1 MKEQKKYREAL
12 QNRSITPTENSWEQ
26 LSKQLDAHENIQK
39 SNKWS
44 FLKYAA
50 SILLLVSASL
60 FFFQPKE
67 VIIKTPIIETP
78 ALEDNVKIIS
88 EINPESVI
96 EIVENSKSSVKT
108 PSIKQPL
115 KIAKNEIQIEVISV
129 QNTSEILV
137 NETIIEDDFETVS
150 IASKEIN
157 LDNEVEQ
164 LLNNAKTNQ
173 ILNREKVISAN
184 TLLTEVEDDLD
195 KDFKDKLIDNILTTL
210 KKPRIVITDRDN

>member
-1 MKEQKKYREAL
+1 
-12 QNRSITPTENSWEQ
+12 
-26 LSKQLDAHENIQK
+26 
-39 SNKWS
+39 
-44 FLKYAA
+44 
-50 SILLLVSASL
+50 LLLVSASL